1 MQYLIIE
8 ANIITIMEM
17 KRISKVMIDIHS
29 HIIPGIDDGA
39 QNIDVTLS
47 MLKNAEEDGTK
58 KIIAT
63 PHYCMG
69 YGEATIEEVKV
80 LVKDLNDKVKEE
92 NIDIEIYSGQEV
104 YFSENIINDYK
115 RGIIGTLNDS
125 RYMLIEF
132 PMYKFNSNIFDVI
145 YELQIMGIIPIIAHP
160 ERYSYIID
168 DPSSV
173 NKFID
178 EGYLFQV
185 NAGSIEGKFGKR
197 VKRTAELLITNKIY
211 SFIGSDAHNEKNR
224 PTGLK
229 EALKLT
235 NKLYEKSEELLI
247 KNSIK
252 ILNNEDV
259 IFLGNKINKKKSIFT
274 LFNRN

>member
-1 MQYLIIE
+1 
-8 ANIITIMEM
+8 MEM